1 MPDDVKTA
9 IDQLANSL
17 QTVTLLSTQLRRDLG
32 ESAQRAVELEAAAD
46 KAVNTIKRLQPR
58 KKYIGSVP
66 PLSKAAL
73 NLTGTLPSLKPPIF
87 VDHDTRGCYKGTNL
101 PTERSEA

>member
-1 MPDDVKTA
+1 MSDDLKTA

-46 KAVNTIKRLQPR
+46 QAVRTIKRLQPR
-58 KKYIGSVP
+58 KK
-66 PLSKAAL
+66 
-73 NLTGTLPSLKPPIF
+73 
-87 VDHDTRGCYKGTNL
+87 DR
-101 PTERSEA
+101 